1 MQVYFAYSS
10 NYQTLRISGT
20 GYPSGTYKGTFDGAT
35 DPTEGGTVDW
45 RGYFNPHAGQIR
57 QVIIEDEIYLD
68 YANNLFD
75 GLVNCTSIQGIPN
88 IRGNL
93 LNTTRMFANTPKVT
107 QPITLSNLI
116 SINCLDAT
124 EMFAGSGAKEIILSN
139 INMKNCT
146 STEGMFK
153 NAAAE
158 VIEMTSINTNSVRYA
173 DEMFAGCENLTN
185 IYATN
190 GYFDFSAAIT
200 SNNMFGATPLKAAP
214 SLLTNYPNMG
224 TDKRGAIPI
233 DNGGYIN
240 MSPYSL
246 EMVDVRIQLKYD
258 TKEEWLYYDPVPL
271 AGEMCIESD
280 TNRFKV
286 GDGSHHYSELPY
298 MYGFKI
304 DSRTIIEDSE
314 TFELRV
320 PIDEDTIVV
329 EGGVLKSKE
338 KLHADQITI
347 MCDSEGKL
355 FLDLDDKTIKVGD
368 TGELEAIVDID
379 DRTIIEGSNGLTVPI
394 DGVTIYIDPADN
406 RIKAKGDVEPGEG
419 LKWHAAN
426 SRVIDVKLGKTLDID
441 STGINVNYDG
451 RTIYWDDAAG
461 ENGALRGKDVRSADG
476 SVIVTEAGLSA

>member
-20 GYPSGTYKGTFDGAT
+20 GYPQGVYKGTFDGAT

-45 RGYFNPHAGQIR
+45 KGYFNPHATQVR

-68 YANNLFD
+68 YANSLFD

-107 QPITLSNLI
+107 QPITLSNMI

-124 EMFAGSGAKEIILSN
+124 EMFAGSGAKEIVLNN

-146 STEGMFK
+146 SMAGMFQ
-153 NAAAE
+153 NAKAE
-158 VIEMTSINTNSVRYA
+158 VIEMTSINTNSVRYSQN
-173 DEMFAGCENLTN
+173 MFKDCTNLQN

-190 GYFDFSAAIT
+190 GYFDLSAAINST
-200 SNNMFGATPLKAAP
+200 NMFDNAP
-214 SLLTNYPNMG
+214 LLTNWPNMG
-224 TDKRGAIPI
+224 LDKQGAIPI

-258 TKEEWLYYDPVPL
+258 NKDEWLYYDPVPL
-271 AGEMCIESD
+271 EGEMCIEAD

-286 GDGSHHYSELPY
+286 GDGAHHYSELPY

-304 DSRTIIEDSE
+304 DNQTIIEDSE
-314 TFELRV
+314 TTELRV
-320 PIDEDTIVV
+320 PIDNDSIII
-329 EGGVLKSKE
+329 GADGKIKSVE
-338 KLHADQITI
+338 KLHGDQITI
-347 MCDSEGKL
+347 IQDSEGKL
-355 FLDLDDKTIKVGD
+355 FLELDNRTIHVNDAGQLEAVVDIDNKTIKNGV
-368 TGELEAIVDID
+368 
-379 DRTIIEGSNGLTVPI
+379 NGLYVPI
-394 DGVTIYIDPADN
+394 DNSTIFVDTDGKIQS
-406 RIKAKGDVEPGEG
+406 KGDLTPGIG
-419 LKWHAAN
+419 L
-426 SRVIDVKLGKTLDID
+426 
-441 STGINVNYDG
+441 
-451 RTIYWDDAAG
+451 
-461 ENGALRGKDVRSADG
+461 E
-476 SVIVTEAGLSA
+476 